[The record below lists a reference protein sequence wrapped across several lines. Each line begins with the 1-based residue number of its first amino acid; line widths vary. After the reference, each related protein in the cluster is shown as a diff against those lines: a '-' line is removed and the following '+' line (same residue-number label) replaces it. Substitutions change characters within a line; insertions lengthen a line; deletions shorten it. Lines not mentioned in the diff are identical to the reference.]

1 MQMEIS
7 YIIHL
12 AKFIPILKK
21 WPSREK
27 SEKIVKYL
35 LIDGQIVNL
44 ESALFPTGLEILFD
58 DINVCR
64 MRNNQVKLS
73 NTLNR
78 ASDNILIR
86 CQIFLKLLHR
96 INSDGDFVH

>member
-1 MQMEIS
+1 
-7 YIIHL
+7 
-12 AKFIPILKK
+12 
-21 WPSREK
+21 
-27 SEKIVKYL
+27 L